1 MISII
6 DYGVGNTASLSHF
19 FGRMNLAFE
28 VTNDPQKIE
37 KSTCIVFPGV
47 GSFDLAIENLRNNP
61 KLMDALEYKC
71 FVEKKPV
78 LGICLGMQLFGKSSE
93 EGLLPGLNWI
103 EGETIRL
110 TEDNKNR
117 VNIGWSSISISG
129 QKTISDLTDPKN
141 RFYFNHAF
149 IYKSMRNQNVIYTHA
164 MKTQIPAIIREE
176 NIWGLQFHPE
186 KSYMQG
192 MLLVKKI
199 LEKDYV

>member
-6 DYGVGNTASLSHF
+6 DYGVGNTASLGHF
-19 FGRMNLAFE
+19 FSRINLAFK
-28 VTNDPQKIE
+28 VTNDPQQIKN
-37 KSTCIVFPGV
+37 STCIVFPGV
-47 GSFDLAIENLRNNP
+47 GSFDVAIENLRNNS
-61 KLMDALEYKC
+61 KLMGVLENKC

-93 EGLLPGLNWI
+93 EGSLTGLNWL

-110 TEDNKNR
+110 TENNKNR
-117 VNIGWSSISISG
+117 VNIGWSSISNSG
-129 QKTISDLTDPKN
+129 QKPTLNLTYPEN

-149 IYKSMRNQNVIYTHA
+149 VFKSMRNQNVIYTHA
-164 MKTQIPAIIREE
+164 IKTEIPAIIRAE